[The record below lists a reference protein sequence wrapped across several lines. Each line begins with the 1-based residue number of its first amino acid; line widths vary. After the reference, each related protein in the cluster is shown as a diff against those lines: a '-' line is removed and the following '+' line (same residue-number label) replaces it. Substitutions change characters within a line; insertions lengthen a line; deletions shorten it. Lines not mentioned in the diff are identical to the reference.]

1 MSFTNKVN
9 NIMFHHLS
17 DDIIMKILKTRSE
30 LIRNNNEILRIE
42 REHKLLLEQALYMKP
57 ILEKM
62 MHNLDKMTHHLD
74 NMTNILNKY

>member
-17 DDIIMKILKTRSE
+17 DDIIMKILTTRSE
-30 LIRNNNEILRIE
+30 LIRNDNEILRIE

-57 ILEKM
+57 IIEKM